1 MPFEVVN
8 RCAAPPRNDSRRKST
23 RLHQNRDTKAFIIAP
38 QPPFRLSLSFFAY
51 STEARL
57 MNVYQKFRTM
67 GFLSS
72 LQDVH
77 PELFYISS
85 LAKSNS
91 NLVPSRLPGM
101 IPHRKMEKR
110 WRSPDRSYMLR
121 WTSQQKTQVGL
132 CPKILLEISKTHP
145 RGDCAFC
152 QTIVIFFNRRME
164 ARSLF

>member
-1 MPFEVVN
+1 VQH
-8 RCAAPPRNDSRRKST
+8 RRATIHAGS
-23 RLHQNRDTKAFIIAP
+23 LLVCIQNRDTKAFIIAP

-101 IPHRKMEKR
+101 IHHRKMEKR
-110 WRSPDRSYMLR
+110 WRSPDRLYMLR
-121 WTSQQKTQVGL
+121 RISLWKSLDRT
-132 CPKILLEISKTHP
+132 LL
-145 RGDCAFC
+145 RDLA
-152 QTIVIFFNRRME
+152 
-164 ARSLF
+164 